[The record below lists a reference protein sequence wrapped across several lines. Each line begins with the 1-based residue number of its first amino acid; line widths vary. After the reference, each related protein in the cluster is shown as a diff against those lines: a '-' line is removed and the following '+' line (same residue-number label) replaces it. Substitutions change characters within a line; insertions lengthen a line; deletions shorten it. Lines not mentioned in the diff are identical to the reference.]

1 MGGKRYFL
9 VRQVIYQPKNLTV
22 YPDIRTEDF
31 SFVLMWSQRY
41 CRENFLMSFL
51 MGSARI
57 SFFDYE
63 NSYVKALKFSVQI
76 KSIHQCSATPRAKL
90 VRTPST
96 RAARAPA
103 MFLKNAILHA
113 NTRDEYYSHCFNC

>member
-1 MGGKRYFL
+1 MGGKRYFM

-22 YPDIRTEDF
+22 YPDVRTEDF

-51 MGSARI
+51 TGSARI

-63 NSYVKALKFSVQI
+63 NSYVKALKFSVKINFIYI
-76 KSIHQCSATPRAKL
+76 KNSIQTVLIVLKL
-90 VRTPST
+90 
-96 RAARAPA
+96 
-103 MFLKNAILHA
+103 FIKILI
-113 NTRDEYYSHCFNC
+113 EF